1 MSRRGRQQRNGYCK
15 WTEQEVEVIYACLG
29 DAALMGAHAAFA
41 CGQFPDELR
50 VTAVEGSTFGQLCD
64 AIAQRLL
71 DEAGET
77 NQGQAR
83 PLHSIAAK
91 ITAMREHALATLP
104 DVASADAPA
113 ASSASLYLAF
123 DMEAFHEQPRT
134 VQRPNASDEFLPA
147 DAEVYVP
154 PTRSEAHITFQTRIL
169 NRYISCRLCHGY
181 LQEACTI
188 IECLHTF
195 CKTCIARHFQGSS
208 ECPTC
213 KKALGVNPA
222 DGVRND
228 RTLQSIVD
236 KVFPHYANEPANR
249 ESQESLK
256 QACARTRT
264 PAPRVHAAR
273 TAPLPRAH
281 AHASRL
287 APVHAH
293 RALWWEQSDEI
304 EPAAKRARPPTE
316 PLQLS
321 FELVEEA
328 GTLLP
333 LRLERP
339 FLRTDASMTVAHV
352 RKHLARK
359 AGSELSEGMVLQ
371 LFCHEQLLRPE
382 CALGKAYRECWNNPL
397 KDMVL
402 TFRVAK
408 DEPKKKEGVAMGVA
422 PAAAP
427 DGAEGGEDA
436 GEVGAPP
443 IPAVAAGL
451 AQGYGL

>member
-256 QACARTRT
+256 Q
-264 PAPRVHAAR
+264 
-273 TAPLPRAH
+273 
-281 AHASRL
+281 
-287 APVHAH
+287 
-293 RALWWEQSDEI
+293 SDEI